1 MYLLFAHDDSCYY
14 FSISRLRNWINLGQN
29 TLKKIAKKFVLL
41 DESEMGFSIIW
52 IISSNKF
59 EDEKRKEK

>member
-1 MYLLFAHDDSCYY
+1 MLLFLYITIEKLDQFGSKY
-14 FSISRLRNWINLGQN
+14 
-29 TLKKIAKKFVLL
+29 LKKIVKKFVLL
-41 DESEMGFSIIW
+41 DENRNESEMGFSMTW